1 MYREADK
8 SRWGLPFS
16 YIVII
21 LILILLIIN
30 IIIIIR
36 IPSGGA
42 HPEAQA
48 QMVCFSCDRAFV
60 MHASAP
66 LLCFIHYRLLV
77 HLLLPHLLLLFD
89 LSC

>member
-1 MYREADK
+1 MLVAQRA
-8 SRWGLPFS
+8 RRI
-16 YIVII
+16 IVFII
-21 LILILLIIN
+21 RIFN
-30 IIIIIR
+30 IIIR

-48 QMVCFSCDRAFV
+48 QTVCFSRDRAFV

-77 HLLLPHLLLLFD
+77 HLLLPHLLLLFG